1 MSVSHIRYRRLGY
14 LALNVS
20 DLERSR
26 AFYTDVVGLTDDGAG
41 SADRVYLR
49 CSDKHH
55 DLLLVRGDV
64 PGVKRAAWQM
74 ESRDAL
80 EAARAHFT
88 EIGLAL
94 RPVDAAE
101 CRDLGIEEA
110 FRIGEPTTGVVFEF
124 YATMAELAPF
134 VPTHTDIQRLGH
146 IVLSSTDRP
155 ATEAF
160 LREHMNFRVSDRV
173 ENIVSFMRCF
183 PNPLHHSLGVG
194 GGTRIGLNHINFMV
208 SNIDDIGR
216 AYHRV
221 KANGVKIVYGPGRH
235 PPSDSIFLYFLD
247 PDGMTVEYS
256 FGMEEFPE
264 VGAREAR
271 LLPAKLESLDSW
283 AAVPDPEFGKHG
295 ELERL
300 PAESAA

>member
-1 MSVSHIRYRRLGY
+1 MSVSQIRYRRLGY

-20 DLERSR
+20 DLDKSR
-26 AFYTDVVGLTDDGAG
+26 AFYTDILGLTDDGAG
-41 SADRVYLR
+41 GGGRAYLR

-55 DLLLVRGDV
+55 DILLVRGDM

-74 ESRDAL
+74 ESDEAL
-80 EAARAHFT
+80 EAARAHFAD
-88 EIGLAL
+88 IGLAP
-94 RPVDAAE
+94 RPVSEAE
-101 CRDLGIEEA
+101 CHDLGIGAA
-110 FRIGEPTTGVVFEF
+110 FRISEPTTGVTFEF
-124 YATMAELAPF
+124 YATMAELPAFQPA
-134 VPTHTDIQRLGH
+134 HTRIERLGH

-160 LREHMNFRVSDRV
+160 LREQMNFRVSDRV

-194 GGTRIGLNHINFMV
+194 TGKRNGLNHINFMV
-208 SNIDDIGR
+208 SDIDDIGR

-221 KANGVKIVYGPGRH
+221 KANGIKIVYGPGRH

-264 VGAREAR
+264 IGAREPR
-271 LLPAKLESLDSW
+271 LMPAKLESLDSW
-283 AAVPDPEFGKHG
+283 AAVPDPEFGQHG
-295 ELERL
+295 DFERL
-300 PAESAA
+300 ESMA